1 MIITA
6 TVCYNNPKVIEE
18 SINKYYEL
26 CYNKPDIHYI
36 LNDSYPLQK
45 EKIKETLKKLSD
57 KYGCVILES
66 ETNLGLQ
73 KGLLY
78 LDSELNKTILNIKE
92 TDVIILYDSNSYPL
106 TKDFDKALIECFKNP
121 EIGIATLSPE
131 IIKDTSSI
139 KKDSITNYNYT
150 EEPSFY
156 TSITSLTYKAH
167 LMVQAN
173 FNMFSKTYGDGSA
186 LLSNV
191 KNIIAKN
198 NLKYVALT
206 DYKEKMFYFN
216 NKEDIEYVK
225 YKKFIL
231 NIKPKEHI
239 SFDTFLNL
247 KYEYKGERTSINKE
261 IFHFT
266 GGTF

>member
-36 LNDSYPLQK
+36 LNDSYPLHK
-45 EKIKETLKKLSD
+45 EEIKETLKKLSD

-78 LDSELNKTILNIKE
+78 IDKE
-92 TDVIILYDSNSYPL
+92 SKKQNMKNWDIMIVYDSNSYPL
-106 TKDFDKALIECFKNP
+106 TKNFDKPLVECFNNT
-121 EIGIATLSPE
+121 EIGACTLSPS
-131 IIKDTSSI
+131 IINESTLINKDA
-139 KKDSITNYNYT
+139 ITNYNYT
-150 EEPSFY
+150 EKPSFF
-156 TSITSLTYKAH
+156 TSITSFTYKTH
-167 LMVQAN
+167 SIVQAN
-173 FNMFSKTYGDGSA
+173 FNMFSKTYGDGSV
-186 LLSNV
+186 LLSNIQ
-191 KNIIAKN
+191 KIMYQH
-198 NLKYVALT
+198 NLKYIALT
-206 DYKEKMFYFN
+206 DYKEEMFYFT

-266 GGTF
+266 GSTF